1 MKALKHILAF
11 CVLVALL
18 LAQAACS
25 QPAQNLPSMSA
36 PTLAASANRA
46 MHVPTMLPDPTV
58 TRSPAPNPTTRPIP
72 PSPTAPATPSPTPK
86 STLFPSPPA
95 PTVSATPVPASPAP
109 TATRAP
115 STPTPTENPPSPQQ
129 VLDATAARLH
139 HEAVVIDTHCDTV
152 LRIVDDNTWLPRYDI
167 REKTRHMVDL
177 PKLKTGGIDVQVF
190 ASYTPGYL
198 LAGGGADYARANS
211 RLLALLNA
219 VHWTVNRNARS
230 LTLIQSDAD
239 IEQAQQDGKIGIMA
253 SIEGAY
259 SFNEQNGIE
268 LLRQYYELGIR
279 MLSLTWNYSNAL
291 GEGAESIYKD
301 KTASSGGLTSLGRAV
316 VAEMNRLGIVVDVSH
331 LNEATFW
338 DVMAATQAPLI
349 ASHSSVHALCPHVR
363 NLTDRQIQAIAA
375 NGGVIQV
382 NYHRP
387 FLSVDPDTATLATV
401 VDHIDAVVAL
411 VGVDH
416 VGLGSDFDGAKMPVG
431 LEDATKVPQITREL
445 LRRGYSEADI
455 HKIMGSNT
463 RRLIQDV
470 QALSSA
476 PAASGGPTLS
486 PDLESGQGLTST
498 QPTLS
503 ATLTLAP
510 GQALDPDSLAVILDG
525 IRYMPAY
532 DATAGTLSLTP
543 EAPLEEKFHVVTF
556 SASDRGGVTTRETRI
571 FYLP

>member
-1 MKALKHILAF
+1 MPTRMRIF
-11 CVLVALL
+11 VIALL
-18 LAQAACS
+18 AALIAVQASCS
-25 QPAQNLPSMSA
+25 QTAKPLPSTSA
-36 PTLAASANRA
+36 PTPEATTHRATLA
-46 MHVPTMLPDPTV
+46 PTLTQKPT
-58 TRSPAPNPTTRPIP
+58 PTL
-72 PSPTAPATPSPTPK
+72 SPTPK
-86 STLFPSPPA
+86 QTPTLSPSPSA
-95 PTVSATPVPASPAP
+95 PTVSATPVPTIPVP

-115 STPTPTENPPSPQQ
+115 STPTPTEKPPSPQQ
-129 VLDATAARLH
+129 ALDATAARLH
-139 HEAVVIDTHCDTV
+139 QEAVVIDTHCDTV
-152 LRIVDDNTWLPRYDI
+152 LRIVDADTWLPRYNI

-177 PKLKTGGIDVQVF
+177 PKLRTGGIDVQVF

-198 LAGGGADYARANS
+198 LADGGADDAKANS

-219 VHWTVNRNARS
+219 VRWTVGQNAAS

-239 IEQAQQDGKIGIMA
+239 IGDAQQDGKIGVMA

-259 SFNEQNGIE
+259 SFSEQTGTE
-268 LLRQYYELGIR
+268 LLRQYHDLGVR
-279 MLSLTWNYSNAL
+279 MLSLTWNYTNAL
-291 GEGAESIYKD
+291 GEGAEGIYKD
-301 KTASSGGLTSLGRAV
+301 GTKSSGGLTDLGRAV

-338 DVMAATQAPLI
+338 DVMAVTQAPVI

-363 NLTDRQIQAIAA
+363 NLTDRQIQVIAA
-375 NGGVIQV
+375 NGGVVQV

-387 FLSVDPDTATLATV
+387 FLSVDPDSATLATV

-455 HKIMGSNT
+455 HKILGSNT

-470 QALSSA
+470 QALASA
-476 PAASGGPTLS
+476 PAASGGPALS
-486 PDLESGQGLTST
+486 PDLESGQGLTRT

-556 SASDRGGVTTRETRI
+556 SASDRSGVTTRETRI
-571 FYLP
+571 FCLP